1 MVSAIITTYKRPP
14 EMVKRA
20 SKSVLNQTYKDI
32 ELIIVDDSPETYE
45 QRNAVCDMA
54 LSLGERVK
62 YIKHEK
68 NMGACAARNTGIKNA
83 KGEFIAFLDDD
94 DEWLPEKIE
103 KQLCV
108 MKKNDSV
115 ALVYCGRYVYYTEK
129 NITKCPKVEFYK
141 GNIYDKL
148 ILKNFIGST
157 SFPLLRKSAIEKL
170 GGFDVQMPAAQDFE
184 LWLRIAKA
192 YEIDYV
198 ETPLVRYYFHD
209 GEQITK
215 NHTKKIEALER
226 LNEINMD
233 YLIKHPKAHSV
244 RILRMIMHYIDTD
257 FKKSKELFWKAVKIY
272 PFPNKDLLRTVKWMF
287 LKPLLKNSCKKG

>member
-14 EMVKRA
+14 EIVKRA
-20 SKSVLNQTYKDI
+20 AKSVLNQTYKDI

-45 QRNAVCDMA
+45 QRNEVCAMA

-62 YIKHEK
+62 YIKHEE
-68 NMGACAARNTGIKNA
+68 NLGACAARNTGIKNSN
-83 KGEFIAFLDDD
+83 GEYIAFLDDD

-108 MKKNDSV
+108 MKKNNSV
-115 ALVYCGRYVYYTEK
+115 ALVYCGRYIYHEQN
-129 NITKCPKVEFYK
+129 NILKCQKVEFHRGK
-141 GNIYDKL
+141 IYDKL
-148 ILKNFIGST
+148 ILNNFIGST

-184 LWLRIAKA
+184 LWLRVAKA

-198 ETPLVRYYFHD
+198 ETPLVRYYVHNGD
-209 GEQITK
+209 LITK
-215 NHTKKIEALER
+215 NHTKKREALER
-226 LNEINMD
+226 LNELNMD

-244 RILRMIMHYIDTD
+244 RILRTITHYIESDL
-257 FKKSKELFWKAVKIY
+257 KKSKELFWKAVKIY
-272 PFPNKDLLRTVKWMF
+272 PLPNKDLLKAVKRLF
-287 LKPLLKNSCKKG
+287 IKPMLKNRNKE